1 MDTVSLYLAIKVIH
15 SSCYIADLFTIAPT
29 AHSEANKLL
38 KQRHISPPKPISR
51 FSNYMWNA
59 FALPADFGGHCTMEL
74 THTNAPLRFQ
84 ESYKPWKT
92 GWQCLRLFLS
102 SGRCRCH
109 FSVNSKA
116 DQRSTGAKCRRL
128 RIRQVV
134 LVLLVK
140 SFPEYNGDICLKYS
154 VCCSLPI

>member
-38 KQRHISPPKPISR
+38 KQRQISPPNPISR
-51 FSNYMWNA
+51 FSNYMWNV
-59 FALPADFGGHCTMEL
+59 FALPADPGGHCTIAL
-74 THTNAPLRFQ
+74 THTNAPPQFQ

-102 SGRCRCH
+102 TGRCRCLLSTPYIPSGYCH
-109 FSVNSKA
+109 AVWEYIA
-116 DQRSTGAKCRRL
+116 DTTYVSWLCYTWAIAQTFTNEFKSRSTVNWD
-128 RIRQVV
+128 QM
-134 LVLLVK
+134 
-140 SFPEYNGDICLKYS
+140 
-154 VCCSLPI
+154 